1 MAYEEEN
8 KREVFY
14 IPQNYEDAGGIMGG
28 HFKQRNIIETCVVCL
43 PILIAEYNFIDLPLS
58 TKIVIILVTV
68 LPLACL
74 FALGIKGESV
84 TQIVLAFFRYLRN
97 RRRLSFVGFVD
108 KGQRSFMPD
117 PWALETLKES
127 IKQRGFIKAIIKA
140 ISDTKKLRKIRRD
153 LSIEIEIRENGQQVV
168 VKDAYTEPKMPE
180 YEPNNETIHITRE
193 AAANA
198 AEQATAPQEIES
210 SDEDNRRFN
219 GFKFP
224 SINRRDRSDAVN
236 KNETNVNP
244 SITLGVPSDE
254 PSIKLPKPG
263 RRERGSAVS
272 MPYEAVQNAEKGS
285 SMMRGALV
293 DILLKKLELGEDDY
307 DDFMMTQ

>member
-127 IKQRGFIKAIIKA
+127 IKQRGFLKAIIKA

-168 VKDAYTEPKMPE
+168 VRMLIRSPRRPNMSRTTRLSILPVRQQQMPLSRQRRRKRL
-180 YEPNNETIHITRE
+180 NQVTRII
-193 AAANA
+193 AALMASNSHLSTSA
-198 AEQATAPQEIES
+198 
-210 SDEDNRRFN
+210 
-219 GFKFP
+219 
-224 SINRRDRSDAVN
+224 
-236 KNETNVNP
+236 
-244 SITLGVPSDE
+244 
-254 PSIKLPKPG
+254 IKAMLPIKT
-263 RRERGSAVS
+263 
-272 MPYEAVQNAEKGS
+272 
-285 SMMRGALV
+285 
-293 DILLKKLELGEDDY
+293 KL
-307 DDFMMTQ
+307 M